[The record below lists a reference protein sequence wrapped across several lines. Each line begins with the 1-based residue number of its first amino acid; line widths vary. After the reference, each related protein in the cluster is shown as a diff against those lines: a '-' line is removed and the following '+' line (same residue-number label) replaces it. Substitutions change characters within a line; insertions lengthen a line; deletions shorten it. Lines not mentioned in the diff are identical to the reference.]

1 VNESF
6 LHTAASRYA
15 DLILLAEL
23 GMGLALLLGAF
34 LARIQ
39 KFRAHAACQS
49 AVVALNLFAIVFFML
64 PSFRGKVA
72 PRIPAKLG
80 KSYYWLATTHATL
93 GSATE
98 ITALYILLAAG
109 TNFLPERFRLKR
121 YKFWM
126 RTLLIAWW
134 LVLLLGFAT
143 YVRWYIPHFVLR

>member
-1 VNESF
+1 MNEGF
-6 LHTAASRYA
+6 LGSAASRYA

-23 GMGLALLLGAF
+23 AMGLALLLGAF
-34 LARIQ
+34 LVRKQ
-39 KFRAHAACQS
+39 KFRAHAACES
-49 AVVALNLFAIVFFML
+49 AVVVLNLLAIVFFML
-64 PSFRGKVA
+64 PSFRDKVA

-93 GSATE
+93 GSAAE

-126 RTLLIAWW
+126 QTVLVAWW
-134 LVLLLGFAT
+134 LVLLLGFTT
-143 YVRWYIPHFVLR
+143 YARWYVPHFVLR